1 MMRERKFGEGA
12 AYRTVKLD
20 RDLVRRIE
28 EFSDAEFVGRCDAIR
43 MLLERG
49 LSTTVLGASRAKK
62 IMRRA
67 VTEAARGDS

>member
-1 MMRERKFGEGA
+1 MRGKKFGDDA
-12 AYRTVKLD
+12 SYLTVKLD

-28 EFSDAEFVGRCDAIR
+28 KFADDEFTGRCDAIR

-49 LSTTVLGASRAKK
+49 LATNVVGRVRAEK

-67 VTEAARGDS
+67 VTEAMRGEP